1 LAFTL
6 LALVLGDTTL
16 VDGGG
21 VAADGTSVPS
31 GPFTETL
38 GISDFDGVA
47 ECPAPVG
54 EVEFGFR
61 APGGT

>member
-1 LAFTL
+1 VLA
-6 LALVLGDTTL
+6 AGTTF
-16 VDGGG
+16 DEGGG
-21 VAADGTSVPS
+21 VAADETSAPS

-54 EVEFGFR
+54 EVAFGFR